1 VLLLLGIAL
10 LFCFP
15 TNASLAV
22 QAAQATSAQQE
33 PAAKPASPEQPPA
46 ESPQR
51 PAAAPTTPPVPANP
65 TAKPKK
71 VITNDDLKGG
81 GNGGG
86 FSAADFS
93 LINNCNRA
101 CFEQVRQQAHLVP
114 SAIPNWKRDLLQA
127 VEQIRN
133 DNDWQ
138 KYLRDLY
145 EQHVKF
151 CNLGFE
157 KRQDLAKYSDPNNV
171 TPRELAIDE
180 KYDAKFREAQNALR
194 ALDARQA
201 SLQRKYAGY
210 PLAYQF
216 TMIQA
221 SRIQTANCYAQG
233 GSDYS
238 PNDADDP

>member
-1 VLLLLGIAL
+1 M
-10 LFCFP
+10 
-15 TNASLAV
+15 
-22 QAAQATSAQQE
+22 TSAKQEPATKPASPYQSPAEGPQQPAAAPSTPVVPAN
-33 PAAKPASPEQPPA
+33 PAAKP
-46 ESPQR
+46 
-51 PAAAPTTPPVPANP
+51 
-65 TAKPKK
+65 KK
-71 VITNDDLKGG
+71 IITNDDLKGG
-81 GNGGG
+81 GNSGG
-86 FSAADFS
+86 FSAADFNS
-93 LINNCNRA
+93 INNCNRA
-101 CFEQVRQQAHLVP
+101 CFEQVRQQAHVIP
-114 SAIPNWKRDLLQA
+114 SASPNWKRDLLQA

-151 CNLGFE
+151 CNLGLE
-157 KRQDLAKYSDPNNV
+157 KRQELAKYSDPNNV

-180 KYDAKFREAQNALR
+180 KYDAKFTAAQNALR

-221 SRIQTANCYAQG
+221 SRIQTANCYGQG
-233 GSDYS
+233 GPDYS